1 MDSNYVSKKEVRYS
15 SSYNLLSVTKPSSH
29 ITYASKEFCEV
40 AGYSQEELL
49 GQPHNI
55 LRHPEMPKE
64 AFANMWSYLKKN
76 QSWMGM
82 VKNRCANGD
91 YYWVDAFVSP
101 ITENGKVIEYQSVR
115 TCPERKHVDHAEKV
129 YADINAGKT
138 PFRLKLPRTR
148 LWQRV
153 SVCFILAALISFTFE
168 QFIQNSGVP
177 LLLILSIFSVYI
189 MTRRLESLAQSARKV
204 FDNPLMEFVYNKRVD
219 DISEITLAMKMC
231 HSETNAVSGRI
242 QDSNEQVTGAVED
255 SFDNLK
261 NMSIQLDS
269 QAMEVDQVA
278 AAINEMHATAHEVTR
293 NAQNT
298 ATTTDKAKV
307 AVQEGMTEVTS
318 TLKAVDI
325 LATQLKQ
332 TSLSVREFEL
342 QTNMIEKV
350 LTIIQGVSEQT
361 NLLALNA
368 AIEAARAGEQGRGFA
383 VVADEVRQLAQKSH
397 ESTAEIQTVISLIRN
412 GTTDIVSSIEEGE
425 RLSSGCIDSAK
436 ISADKLN
443 QLLTEITD
451 ISEQNMQ
458 IATAVEEMSN
468 VSNDMNNN
476 VQSISQSTQELS
488 TSTSILVNESQA
500 ENGGLMSNLI
510 SQIKLAEQFRKLG

>member
-1 MDSNYVSKKEVRYS
+1 
-15 SSYNLLSVTKPSSH
+15 
-29 ITYASKEFCEV
+29 
-40 AGYSQEELL
+40 
-49 GQPHNI
+49 
-55 LRHPEMPKE
+55 
-64 AFANMWSYLKKN
+64 
-76 QSWMGM
+76 
-82 VKNRCANGD
+82 
-91 YYWVDAFVSP
+91 
-101 ITENGKVIEYQSVR
+101 
-115 TCPERKHVDHAEKV
+115 
-129 YADINAGKT
+129 
-138 PFRLKLPRTR
+138 
-148 LWQRV
+148 
-153 SVCFILAALISFTFE
+153 
-168 QFIQNSGVP
+168 
-177 LLLILSIFSVYI
+177 
-189 MTRRLESLAQSARKV
+189 
-204 FDNPLMEFVYNKRVD
+204 
-219 DISEITLAMKMC
+219 
-231 HSETNAVSGRI
+231 
-242 QDSNEQVTGAVED
+242 
-255 SFDNLK
+255 
-261 NMSIQLDS
+261 
-269 QAMEVDQVA
+269 MEVDQVA

-325 LATQLKQ
+325 LAAQLKQ
-332 TSLSVREFEL
+332 TSLSVREFEI

-458 IATAVEEMSN
+458 IVMAVEEMSN

-476 VQSISQSTQELS
+476 VQSIYSGA
-488 TSTSILVNESQA
+488 INVNVHFGQ
-500 ENGGLMSNLI
+500 
-510 SQIKLAEQFRKLG
+510 